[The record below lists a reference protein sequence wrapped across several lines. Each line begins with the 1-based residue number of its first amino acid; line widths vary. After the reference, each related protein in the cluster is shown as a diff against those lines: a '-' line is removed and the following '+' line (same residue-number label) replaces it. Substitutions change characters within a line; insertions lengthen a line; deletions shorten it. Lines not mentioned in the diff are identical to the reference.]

1 MTPRSFPRRR
11 IVAFARRQAF
21 APWTLRILAKLG
33 YEIYLAD
40 EIEDGR
46 EAGDPGDP
54 DLWLADE
61 RRLAEVPDDTENGGV
76 PIVVLSGSRGV
87 AGADSRI
94 AAAVRRPGG
103 LHELYRIFQE
113 LLEDVPRSTPRV
125 PTHIQAR
132 CRLDGRAWNG
142 TILSLSENGCL
153 LRSVEPPSL
162 GSRFELEFALP
173 GSGIVGTRVEAA
185 YQVLPDTGLVF
196 HGMTP
201 AGRSAITSYVV
212 EVLTSD

>member
-1 MTPRSFPRRR
+1 MTLRSLPRRR
-11 IVAFARRQAF
+11 IIAFARRQAF
-21 APWTLRILAKLG
+21 APWTVRILAKLG

-46 EAGDPGDP
+46 EPVEVDEP

-61 RRLAEVPDDTENGGV
+61 RRLAEVPDDAGNGGV
-76 PIVVLSGSRGV
+76 PIVVLAGRRGV
-87 AGADSRI
+87 AGADARI

-103 LHELYRIFQE
+103 LHELYRVFQE
-113 LLEDVPRSTPRV
+113 LLEDAPRSTPRV

-132 CRLDGRAWNG
+132 CRLDGRAWNA

-153 LRSVEPPSL
+153 VRSAEPLTL
-162 GSRFELEFALP
+162 GSRFDVEFPLP
-173 GSGIVGTRVEAA
+173 GSGLLGTRAEAA
-185 YQVLPDTGLVF
+185 YQVPPDTGIVF

-201 AGRSAITSYVV
+201 AGRSAIARYVV
-212 EVLTSD
+212 EVLASD